1 MHLTVYEQSEI
12 FYFAFVFGTFL
23 GVYYDFYRLLRH
35 LGFTS
40 KVAVISQ
47 DLAFMSTSAI
57 LCFLFAQVTVNG
69 HLRGFV
75 LIGHLLG
82 IFAYRYSI
90 GMLSGFVFA
99 FIRFV
104 LSFIWKFINAITSRV
119 SKFLHK
125 RLLDLT
131 SFYSGFLSLLK
142 GKSKKIKK
150 SDVN

>member
-23 GVYYDFYRLLRH
+23 GVYYDVYRLLRY

-40 KVAVISQ
+40 KAAVISQ
-47 DLAFMSTSAI
+47 DLIFMSTSAI
-57 LCFLFAQVTVNG
+57 FCFLFAQVTVNG

-82 IFAYRYSI
+82 ILAYRYSI

-99 FIRFV
+99 FIRFI
-104 LSFIWKFINAITSRV
+104 LKLIEKLINVITSLV
-119 SKFLHK
+119 SKIFHK
-125 RLLDLT
+125 CLLKLIFT
-131 SFYSGFLSLLK
+131 YRSLK
-142 GKSKKIKK
+142 GKSKKFKK